1 MISTKSKQLLV
12 FLLSG
17 LILSAQALARDVA
30 MEQLSATA
38 ARKDCDEAK
47 SSYDNVTLRVHEQE
61 KRAAQEQA
69 RLKELQDQQAAA
81 KDRLTKTK
89 IELDKKVK
97 ILDQAWNNKNQ

>member
-17 LILSAQALARDVA
+17 LILSAPTLARDVT

-38 ARKDCDEAK
+38 ARKDYDEAK

-61 KRAAQEQA
+61 KRTAQEQA
-69 RLKELQDQQAAA
+69 RLKEQQDQQAAA
-81 KDRLTKTK
+81 KERLTKTK